1 MRVFIIMLCA
11 VLVFSFSGCAN
22 TDLKTEL
29 QAQTAT
35 EQSAVLGEIMTAYL
49 FEHSG
54 ENNICVAYPVVPS
67 AEANVVNT
75 VIHDFIRQETERL
88 CSNDCNV
95 TDAAEKPADILPEYS
110 LYLLEL
116 DYRMASFSDEMI
128 SIIFEGLFSYK
139 KAAYP
144 LHVFFTLNIDPANG
158 QRISFADRYV
168 IDDALYDVFAAY
180 ARKDITEK
188 AGGAWPENWGSFSET
203 ICDKDAFLDGLSSSN
218 DFHVFYTDEGIGI
231 SYPVPHI
238 MGDHLEV
245 VLPYS
250 EFVKINEPED
260 KPAR

>member
-1 MRVFIIMLCA
+1 MRIFITILCA
-11 VLVFSFSGCAN
+11 ALLFSLCGCAN
-22 TDLKTEL
+22 SDLETE
-29 QAQTAT
+29 QQTQTAT
-35 EQSAVLGEIMTAYL
+35 EQDAASEEIMTAYL
-49 FEHSG
+49 LERSG

-67 AEANVVNT
+67 AEADAVNT
-75 VIHDFIRQETERL
+75 VIYDFIRQETERL
-88 CSNDCNV
+88 CFNACNV
-95 TDAAEKPADILPEYS
+95 TDAAEKPADISPEYS

-139 KAAYP
+139 KAAHP
-144 LHVFFTLNIDPANG
+144 VNVFFTLNIDPANG
-158 QRISFADRYV
+158 QKISFADRYV

-188 AGGAWPENWGSFSET
+188 AGGTWPENWGSFSEA
-203 ICDKDAFLDGLSSSN
+203 ICDKDAFLDGLSSSK

-231 SYPVPHI
+231 SYPVPHV

-250 EFVKINEPED
+250 EVVKISETED
-260 KPAR
+260 